1 MPRIFNSIRQRLLK
15 ENRLTRYLVYAVGE
29 ILLVVIGILIAL
41 QVNNYREA
49 QHSKTRET
57 AFLHG
62 LRSDLL
68 LSIDELQRSI
78 DLYQTNV
85 RSAQVMIACFEG
97 RHTLSPDS
105 FSYHTISVLYRDPFH
120 RNNSTMKELVSS
132 GSLGLLSDDSLK
144 NALLSMELEY
154 DRIDSYQDHIS
165 HDYDEFLYGVFFR
178 IGDVEQSF
186 NTYLAMATAADR
198 TDLRPIAPE
207 VMSALM
213 SDQTYKNGMSLCKI
227 NGQDIIGHLQAMELS
242 TKKTLAR
249 IDAQLNN

>member
-1 MPRIFNSIRQRLLK
+1 
-15 ENRLTRYLVYAVGE
+15 
-29 ILLVVIGILIAL
+29 
-41 QVNNYREA
+41 
-49 QHSKTRET
+49 
-57 AFLHG
+57 
-62 LRSDLL
+62 L

-78 DLYQTNV
+78 DLYHTNV

-97 RHTLSPDS
+97 KHTLSPDS

-144 NALLSMELEY
+144 NALLRMELEY

-198 TDLRPIAPE
+198 SDLRPMAPE

-227 NGQDIIGHLQAMELS
+227 NGQDIIGHLQAMMGS
-242 TKKTLAR
+242 TQEALAR
-249 IDAQLNN
+249 IDVQLNR